1 MQNHFPATLITTG
14 RIFTMSVYLL
24 RYFFGLFNLVSKK
37 EVANER
43 KKMYVEAEWCKELN
57 LDKIICQN
65 VPDIAN
71 ACYVSCAKHGS
82 CRDQKIC
89 HLFSNHIESNHMYCL
104 KSNFVR
110 ENCPKGCSLC

>member
-1 MQNHFPATLITTG
+1 MNF
-14 RIFTMSVYLL
+14 SLL
-24 RYFFGLFNLVSKK
+24 RYFFGFLHLVTKK
-37 EVANER
+37 EVENEK

-82 CRDQKIC
+82 CRDQDIC
-89 HLFSNHIESNHMYCL
+89 NLFANHIESNHMYCL